1 MARIRTGIDIGSDA
15 SRALRG
21 QWKGNTF
28 VATDYAYA
36 AHPGAN
42 GWAAAWTA
50 LRNEL
55 DPLGFKPLAARVGIT
70 GRDVNVRY
78 TRVPRVPDWQ
88 LAKLMRFEVEEVG
101 GQSGAEVASD
111 YNVLPELPELESE
124 DVVLLAMVRESLLA
138 EHLEGLTEAG
148 GKLDAFT
155 PNSVALYNAWLR
167 FGVVQDDTVLLAN
180 IEAESIDVVLVRG
193 ADLLFA
199 RNLAGGT
206 RAFERAVQERL
217 GVDATRAAALLAR
230 EVDFEPG
237 ARPRSPEGEKATR
250 ACLGA
255 AGQLSSLLQSAVLF
269 CKSQIKIGTL
279 KLDRVM
285 LCGSGARL
293 SGLDKY
299 LTGALSVKVERF
311 DPFRVVDTSALSEDE
326 LASLESH
333 ALESVVAL
341 GLATAA
347 SDPNCY
353 AVEILPAAVARSR
366 EFREG
371 TAWLIATG
379 ALCAIG
385 LAAHAWRT
393 HAELGKLR
401 TEVAALDAKS
411 KSARTADAKTRALL
425 AESEALAA
433 SADELATLSG
443 AGAQFAR
450 VLDSVGSQMPSDFWL
465 QRLSIAKR
473 FDPQLGVPK
482 GDPRPIVH
490 AEGAAREGTDA
501 ANVLFQDFVAKLQQ
515 ALPAAKLK
523 PMLAPTGQS
532 FALDLTEL
540 APGSLTA
547 AGSATAAGAA
557 PKEGG

>member
-1 MARIRTGIDIGSDA
+1 MARIRTGIDIGTDS

-36 AHPGAN
+36 QHPGAS
-42 GWAAAWTA
+42 GWSAAWAA
-50 LRNEL
+50 LRAEL
-55 DPLGFKPLAARVGIT
+55 EPQGFKPLAARVGIT

-124 DVVLLAMVRESLLA
+124 DVVLLAMARESLLA
-138 EHLEGLTEAG
+138 EHLEGLVDAG

-155 PNSVALYNAWLR
+155 PNSIALYNAWLR

-180 IEAESIDVVLVRG
+180 VEHESIDVVLVRG

-206 RAFERAVQERL
+206 KSFERAVQERL
-217 GVDATRAAALLAR
+217 GVDAKRAAALLAKDA
-230 EVDFEPG
+230 DFEPG
-237 ARPRSPEGEKATR
+237 ARPRSPDGEKATR

-269 CKSQIKIGTL
+269 CKSQIKVGTL

-293 SGLDKY
+293 AGLDKY

-311 DPFRVVDTSALSEDE
+311 DPFRVVDTSALSPEE
-326 LASLESH
+326 LEALEAH

-353 AVEILPAAVARSR
+353 AVEILPAAVARAR

-371 TAWLIATG
+371 TAWLIAAG
-379 ALCAIG
+379 ALCALG
-385 LAAHAWRT
+385 LCAHAWRT
-393 HAELGKLR
+393 RAELR
-401 TEVAALDAKS
+401 RVRAEVTQLDAKH
-411 KSARTADAKTRALL
+411 KSARSADAKTRALL

-433 SADELATLSG
+433 SAEELGTLAG
-443 AGAQFAR
+443 AGAQLAR
-450 VLDSVGSQMPSDFWL
+450 TLDGVGSQLPSDFWL
-465 QRLSIAKR
+465 TRLSSAQR

-482 GDPRPIVH
+482 GDPRPVVH
-490 AEGAAREGTDA
+490 AEGAAREGTAA
-501 ANVLFQDFVAKLQQ
+501 ANVLFQDFVARLQKS
-515 ALPAAKLK
+515 LPAAKLK

-540 APGSLTA
+540 APAPPAS
-547 AGSATAAGAA
+547 AGAAGAA
-557 PKEGG
+557 GEGG